1 MVKANDLINEQ
12 KKREKI
18 KIETFKKV
26 YKNIEKKIILA
37 SAGNFYYTWY
47 EIPEFILGLP
57 TYNLKDCIKYVK
69 ERLSEDQFTFDIYEP
84 NIIFIKWFPDNEN

>member
-12 KKREKI
+12 QKREKI

-26 YKNIEKKIILA
+26 FENIEKKIVLA
-37 SAGNFYYTWY
+37 SAGNFYYVWY

-69 ERLSEDQFTFDIYEP
+69 KRLEENQFEVLEYDP
-84 NIIFIKWFPDNEN
+84 NILLIKWFPN

>member
-12 KKREKI
+12 QKREKI

-26 YKNIEKKIILA
+26 FENIEKKIVLA
-37 SAGNFYYTWY
+37 SAGNFYYVWY

-57 TYNLKDCIKYVK
+57 TYNLKDCQSYVK
-69 ERLSEDQFTFDIYEP
+69 KKLEENQFEVLEYEP
-84 NIIFIKWFPDNEN
+84 NILLIKWFPN